1 MGCSFIMKDKYIKDL
16 SVSNEEFV
24 LKYDQE
30 YDCFK
35 TEFTNWNRLESY
47 YKSENY
53 ISHTDGNRNWFEKI
67 YQFVKKY
74 TIRKKWQLIKE
85 LHKKMNLKVLD
96 IGCGTGDFLKYG
108 KDSGISVL
116 GIEPDESARN
126 LSVQKGIPTY
136 KSLDKIKEDGF
147 DVITLWHVLEHVENP
162 HDYFEF
168 FKKRLGTNGILIIA
182 VPNFRSFDAQ
192 HYAEHWAAWD
202 VPRHLWHFS
211 KTTMKKIAAEHGFD
225 LMHIKPMYFDSFYV
239 SLLSE
244 SYKTGVK
251 NVFKAVW
258 IGLRSNLHAK
268 RTKEYSSHIYIFKKS
283 F

>member
-1 MGCSFIMKDKYIKDL
+1 MMKDKYIKDL
-16 SVSNEEFV
+16 SVSQEEFV
-24 LKYDQE
+24 LKYDYK
-30 YDCFK
+30 YDCYK
-35 TEFTNWNRLESY
+35 TEFTRWERLGSY

-74 TIRKKWQLIKE
+74 TIRKKWQLIKK
-85 LHKKMNLKVLD
+85 LQTNSHLKVLD

-108 KDSGISVL
+108 KDSGMLVQ

-126 LSVQKGIPTY
+126 LCEQKGIVVS
-136 KSLDKIKEDGF
+136 KSLHEITDDEF
-147 DVITLWHVLEHVENP
+147 NVITLWHVLEHVEDPNV
-162 HDYFEF
+162 YFEF
-168 FKKRLGTNGILIIA
+168 FKEKLAANGTLLIA
-182 VPNFRSFDAQ
+182 VPNFRSYDAQ
-192 HYAEHWAAWD
+192 YYKEYWAAWD

-211 KTTMKKIAAEHGFD
+211 KKTMKRLGTEHGFD

-244 SYKTGVK
+244 SYKNGSK
-251 NVFKAVW
+251 NILKAFY
-258 IGLRSNLHAK
+258 IGLKSNGK
-268 RTKEYSSHIYIFKKS
+268 GNRTKEHSSHIYIFKKS

>member
-1 MGCSFIMKDKYIKDL
+1 MKDKYIKDL
-16 SVSNEEFV
+16 SVSKEEFV
-24 LKYDQE
+24 LKYDKE

-35 TEFTNWNRLESY
+35 TEFTNWNRLKSY

-74 TIRKKWQLIKE
+74 TIRKKWKLIKE
-85 LHKKMNLKVLD
+85 LQTNSHLKVLD

-126 LSVQKGIPTY
+126 LSVQKGIPTC
-136 KSLDKIKEDGF
+136 SSFDEIKEDRF
-147 DVITLWHVLEHVENP
+147 DVITLWHVLEHVKSP
-162 HDYFEF
+162 HDYFDF
-168 FKKRLGTNGILIIA
+168 FRERLGTNGTLIIA
-182 VPNFRSFDAQ
+182 VPNFRSYDAQ
-192 HYAEHWAAWD
+192 YYKEYWAAWD

-211 KTTMKKIAAEHGFD
+211 QKTMKKIGAEHGFH
-225 LMHIKPMYFDSFYV
+225 LIHIKPMYFDSFYV

-244 SYKTGVK
+244 SYKTGSK
-251 NVFKAVW
+251 NILRAFY
-258 IGLRSNLHAK
+258 IGLRSNWK
-268 RTKEYSSHIYIFKKS
+268 GNRTKEHSSHIYIFKKS